1 MSGWV
6 APGEHLRRML
16 DAEPDPMPYLT
27 NPEWRPQ
34 DAPAFGAEY
43 ADQITEHVRVLTRW
57 IDEQVEAGATDHLV
71 AALRTKGWAV
81 MAPPNDPPAML
92 SNRDRPEKQ
101 AVTVAYLRRQKAA
114 GWPDVHP
121 EDYCHR
127 CGNRNISW
135 WINSHIWNAVME
147 SAFAPYDG
155 IICPS
160 CFGELFEACYPATS
174 WELRLSED
182 TRGARAYR
190 AANGDCPRGIVGCPL
205 PAGHEHYSRTDEE
218 IAAYRET
225 AARRRL
231 GETVRDVER
240 RERGEQ

>member
-1 MSGWV
+1 MTGHPWERPYDPT
-6 APGEHLRRML
+6 APIAEQLRRL
-16 DAEPDPMPYLT
+16 DEPEPLPHMTAPYRV
-27 NPEWRPQ
+27 E
-34 DAPAFGAEY
+34 APAFSEEY
-43 ADQITEHVRVLTRW
+43 RDQIGAAARAITTW

-71 AALRTKGWAV
+71 EALRTKGYAV
-81 MAPPNDPPAML
+81 TPPPNDPPAML

-101 AVTVAYLRRQKAA
+101 AVTVAYIRRQKAK
-114 GWPDVHP
+114 GWPDIHP

-155 IICPS
+155 IVCPS

-182 TRGARAYR
+182 TRGARAFR
-190 AANGDCPRGIVGCPL
+190 EAEG
-205 PAGHEHYSRTDEE
+205 RTVQILVPDDGV
-218 IAAYRET
+218 T
-225 AARRRL
+225 
-231 GETVRDVER
+231 G
-240 RERGEQ
+240 